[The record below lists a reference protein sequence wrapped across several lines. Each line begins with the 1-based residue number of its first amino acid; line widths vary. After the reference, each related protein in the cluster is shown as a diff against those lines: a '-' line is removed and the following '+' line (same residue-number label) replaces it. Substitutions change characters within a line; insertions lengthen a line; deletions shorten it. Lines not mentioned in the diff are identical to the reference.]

1 MNSDILLL
9 SYMIALKRELTNIPF
24 FFDIYNSS
32 NLIVQ
37 DDLNMN
43 MNIDISRDRSTSLS
57 SNNFRDLLIYSNLS
71 SILYH
76 KRMEDISNKLSWDK
90 QVAFNEKK
98 DFILLY
104 AISKIG
110 KNKLTNKTTDHNSK
124 EREQCSNI
132 EVTILNNTP
141 IPQDEDM
148 ANNNMNHKTLK
159 HLLFYIRITN

>member
-1 MNSDILLL
+1 MVQNDS
-9 SYMIALKRELTNIPF
+9 NI
-24 FFDIYNSS
+24 D
-32 NLIVQ
+32 
-37 DDLNMN
+37 
-43 MNIDISRDRSTSLS
+43 MNIDISRGRSTSLS
-57 SNNFRDLLIYSNLS
+57 SNNFRELLIYSNLS
-71 SILYH
+71 SIPYY

-98 DFILLY
+98 DFILSY

-110 KNKLTNKTTDHNSK
+110 ENKLANKTTDYNSK

-148 ANNNMNHKTLK
+148 ANNNMNIYIYHKTLK
-159 HLLFYIRITN
+159 HLLFYTRTTN

>member
-1 MNSDILLL
+1 
-9 SYMIALKRELTNIPF
+9 
-24 FFDIYNSS
+24 
-32 NLIVQ
+32 
-37 DDLNMN
+37 
-43 MNIDISRDRSTSLS
+43 
-57 SNNFRDLLIYSNLS
+57 
-71 SILYH
+71 
-76 KRMEDISNKLSWDK
+76 MEDISNKLSWDK

-148 ANNNMNHKTLK
+148 ANNNMNYKTLK